1 MIYKSNKIR
10 WVKLRLLTITN
21 GWKRASYLKRKN
33 VFMEMGDG
41 CYYHTRDLP
50 AEPYLIK
57 LHNDVRIAAD
67 VRLITHDIASYMI
80 NNISKYE
87 EYGKARYYM
96 GTIEIFDHVM
106 IGAGS
111 KILPNVKIGPNVIV
125 AAGSIVTK
133 DIPENSVVAG
143 VPARVIGTFDE
154 FAKKRIRET
163 KCYPEKKDGINEIL
177 SFFWDKNSL

>member
-1 MIYKSNKIR
+1 
-10 WVKLRLLTITN
+10 
-21 GWKRASYLKRKN
+21 
-33 VFMEMGDG
+33 
-41 CYYHTRDLP
+41 
-50 AEPYLIK
+50 
-57 LHNDVRIAAD
+57 
-67 VRLITHDIASYMI
+67 
-80 NNISKYE
+80 
-87 EYGKARYYM
+87 M